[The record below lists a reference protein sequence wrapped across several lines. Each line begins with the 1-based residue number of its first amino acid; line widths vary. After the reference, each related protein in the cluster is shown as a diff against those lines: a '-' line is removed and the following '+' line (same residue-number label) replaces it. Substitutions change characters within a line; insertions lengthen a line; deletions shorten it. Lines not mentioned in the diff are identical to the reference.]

1 MGTAIFGIA
10 VSGLNAAM
18 SSLETASNNISNV
31 NTAGYHRQVTGQ
43 DERLPF
49 FEGFGFIGRGVD
61 TSQVTR
67 VYDKYLDTQVTN
79 TVSANGFYQTQGEL
93 MSRLDNM
100 VGSAANGLSPSMQTF
115 FTSLQTMSS
124 TPTSIPARQTVI
136 NNAQALVGQVRDMS
150 SQLSQI
156 RTDLNGQIQSSVDS
170 INSYASQIASLNKQ
184 ILALSQGDNRLP
196 NDVLDQRDQAVQN
209 LAELVAVN
217 TVTQADGTYS
227 VFIGNGQSLVLGGI
241 SSTLEAVPSP
251 SDPQQLA
258 VAYNTNGVQ
267 TLIPETLLTGG
278 KLGGALNFR
287 SSVLDRADADLGR
300 LAISIAD
307 AMNRQYRLGR
317 DLNNNPVTT
326 DITDPTQGTLFTN
339 FGEPGTASSAGS
351 GLLAQLY
358 PAPPATAPTL
368 AQQVTLLRQASSQFS
383 LLVND
388 PAALTTASSLKAN
401 TALGGTVG
409 ANNTGTLAVDLA
421 ANPPIQSVAGVLSGA
436 VTLTYNGGAYTATN
450 GFNVAV
456 AGAVLT
462 LTNASGVTV
471 QVNTTGAPA
480 NGDILTIGP
489 SNTSQAYVSSVWQ
502 VAGQSP
508 APLGPLTTPPAL
520 TLTYDSVTKNF
531 TAAGSS
537 AGGYTVTASPSV
549 AGGFIITDNTA
560 ANGVTIQFQMSGD
573 PANGDKFIIDQKN
586 VGPNSADNS
595 PTDNSNLRAMMTL
608 QTQNTVTNTPSG
620 GTNFLPTLGS
630 APNATFQSFFG
641 QAVSY
646 IGSVANVVFSSAES
660 QATALNQVKQA
671 QQSFSGVN
679 LDEEA
684 ANLIKYQQ
692 AYQASS
698 KVIQMAQE
706 MFNSLLQL

>member
-31 NTAGYHRQVTGQ
+31 NTDGYHRQVTGQ
-43 DERLPF
+43 DERQPF

-61 TSQVTR
+61 TSQVNR

-79 TVSANGFYQTQGEL
+79 TVSASSFYQTQGEL

-100 VGSAANGLSPSMQTF
+100 VGSSTNGLSPSMQTF

-170 INSYASQIASLNKQ
+170 INSYASQIASLNTQ
-184 ILALSQGDNRLP
+184 ILALSQGGNRLP
-196 NDVLDQRDQAVQN
+196 NDVLDQRDQAVQK
-209 LAELVAVN
+209 LAELVAVS

-227 VFIGNGQSLVLGGI
+227 VFIGNGQSLVRGGI
-241 SSTLEAVPSP
+241 TSTLQTVPSP
-251 SDPQQLA
+251 ADPQQLA

-267 TLIPETLLTGG
+267 TLIPETMLTGG
-278 KLGGALNFR
+278 QLGGALNFR

-358 PAPPATAPTL
+358 PAPPAAAPTVQ
-368 AQQVTLLRQASSQFS
+368 QQVALLRQASFQFS

-401 TALGGTVG
+401 AALGGTVG
-409 ANNTGTLAVDLA
+409 ANNTGTLAVDLTA
-421 ANPPIQSVAGVLSGA
+421 TPPIQSVAGVLSGA

-456 AGAVLT
+456 AGSVLT
-462 LTNASGVTV
+462 LTNTSGVTV
-471 QVNTTGAPA
+471 QLNTTGTP
-480 NGDILTIGP
+480 NTGDILTIGP
-489 SNTSQAYVSSVWQ
+489 ANTSQAYVSSVWQ

-508 APLGPLTTPPAL
+508 APLGPLNTPPAL
-520 TLTYDSVTKNF
+520 TLTYNSVTQSF
-531 TAAGSS
+531 SATGPS
-537 AGGYTVTASPSV
+537 AGGYTVTVSPTV
-549 AGGFIITDNTA
+549 AGGFLVTDNTA
-560 ANGVTIQFQMSGD
+560 ANGVSIMFQMSGN
-573 PANGDKFIIDQKN
+573 PANGDQFVIDQKK
-586 VGPNSADNS
+586 VGPASADNS
-595 PTDNSNLRAMMTL
+595 ATDNSNLRAMTTL
-608 QTQNTVTNTPSG
+608 QTQNTITNTPSG
-620 GTNFLPTLGS
+620 GSNYLPALGS
-630 APNATFQSFFG
+630 PANATFQSFFS

-646 IGSVANVVFSSAES
+646 IGSTANTVLSAADS
-660 QATALNQVKQA
+660 QLTALNQVKQV

-684 ANLIKYQQ
+684 ANLIKFQQ